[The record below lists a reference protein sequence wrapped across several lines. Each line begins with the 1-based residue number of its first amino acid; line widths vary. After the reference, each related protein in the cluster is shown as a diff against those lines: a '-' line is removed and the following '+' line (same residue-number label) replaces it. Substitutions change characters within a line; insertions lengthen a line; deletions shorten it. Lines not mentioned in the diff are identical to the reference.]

1 MYSFQ
6 MLRANRFAAAMAMM
20 AAGTSAP
27 MTMAE
32 KPMPA
37 NQLGKIRWNRNGTA
51 SCAFASW
58 ALTSA
63 GTPGAARA
71 M

>member
-1 MYSFQ
+1 
-6 MLRANRFAAAMAMM
+6 MLRVNRFAAAIDMI
-20 AAGTSAP
+20 AAGTRAP

-37 NQLGKIRWNRNGTA
+37 NQLGNICWNRNGTD
-51 SCAFASW
+51 SWAFAPW
-58 ALTSA
+58 ALTAA
-63 GTPGAARA
+63 GTPGATSA

>member
-1 MYSFQ
+1 
-6 MLRANRFAAAMAMM
+6 MLRVNRLAAAIDMI

-27 MTMAE
+27 MTIAA

-37 NQLGKIRWNRNGTA
+37 NQLGKMCSNSSGTD
-51 SCAFASW
+51 SW
-58 ALTSA
+58 ALPLAALTPAVTAGEASA
-63 GTPGAARA
+63 

>member
-1 MYSFQ
+1 MD
-6 MLRANRFAAAMAMM
+6 MM

-37 NQLGKIRWNRNGTA
+37 NQLGKMCSNSSGTD
-51 SCAFASW
+51 SW
-58 ALTSA
+58 ALPLAALTPAVTAGEASA
-63 GTPGAARA
+63 